1 MTDMMQLSLDRRRF
15 IADRTK
21 SPLPWDG
28 GGVAEYWVCAS
39 AVLCLHSMTAL
50 PPFSSDGQA
59 KERIRFGI
67 VLLPNFTLTAFSGFV
82 DLLRLSADEGD
93 FSKPVRCSWSVIG
106 ETLASVRASCGI
118 QITPWET
125 YDTAERFDY
134 VVIVG
139 GLLHSGPSASDA
151 TLRFIRRVA
160 DADATLVGLCT
171 GVFSLMRAGVLDG
184 YRICVSWFHYWDFV
198 ERFPSVNEEALVAD
212 RLFVIDHRRITCS
225 GGRAS
230 IDVAAAILLRHFEMA
245 TVQKALRIL
254 LVDDMQKGNAP
265 QPHPPGLAPATH
277 PKVKRAILLM
287 EQHVGRSLSLDELAH
302 KLDLSTRQLE
312 RLFKA
317 ETGKAPQ
324 AYAKQV
330 RLRTA
335 AWLLTSSDKTV
346 ADIAS
351 SCGFSD
357 ASHLGREFRKQF
369 GMPPI
374 VFRDQ
379 RGTVGADAVPVLQA
393 DCSIGIA
400 STDAD
405 RETERDSQLE
415 TQLDSHIDSHID
427 KQREQGK
434 QRSSGDANAAA
445 FDETFPGRARAM

>member
-1 MTDMMQLSLDRRRF
+1 MN
-15 IADRTK
+15 
-21 SPLPWDG
+21 
-28 GGVAEYWVCAS
+28 
-39 AVLCLHSMTAL
+39 AL
-50 PPFSSDGQA
+50 PSCSPDA
-59 KERIRFGI
+59 IPKERIRFGI

-106 ETLASVRASCGI
+106 ETQAPVRASCGI
-118 QITPWET
+118 QIAPWET
-125 YDTAERFDY
+125 FDTAEPFDY

-139 GLLHSGPSASDA
+139 GLLHTGPASSEA
-151 TLRFIRRVA
+151 TLRFIRRAAEAHV
-160 DADATLVGLCT
+160 TLVGLCT

-184 YRICVSWFHYWDFV
+184 HRICVSWFHYWDFV
-198 ERFPSVNEEALVAD
+198 ERFPSIDETLLVAD

-230 IDVAAAILLRHFEMA
+230 IDVAAAILLRHFDTS

-277 PKVKRAILLM
+277 PKVRRAILLM
-287 EQHVGRSLSLDELAH
+287 EQHVGRSLTLDELAH
-302 KLDLSTRQLE
+302 RLDLSTRQLE
-312 RLFKA
+312 RLFKT

-335 AWLLTSSDKTV
+335 AWLLTSSDKSV

-369 GMPPI
+369 GMPPMMY
-374 VFRDQ
+374 REQ
-379 RGTVGADAVPVLQA
+379 RGTISADMADEEPDGASAMGADPRTGTGTAMPSDIV
-393 DCSIGIA
+393 
-400 STDAD
+400 
-405 RETERDSQLE
+405 
-415 TQLDSHIDSHID
+415 
-427 KQREQGK
+427 
-434 QRSSGDANAAA
+434 GDAHACVARRPGRDVHGVTA
-445 FDETFPGRARAM
+445 FDETFPGRARAI